1 MKPRTAKRSLA
12 ILLALLL
19 SLSFLTMGVSAADTV
34 TIDLY
39 SFNDFHGTVDKSA
52 SGSNPGADRFV
63 AILEELTKDN
73 PNSVIFSAGDS
84 YQGSPLSNLFS
95 GEPVSKMIK
104 HLGVEYSALG
114 NHEFDWGQE
123 RIYKFI
129 EDGGITFL
137 SANIFL
143 GDTEES
149 PDYCEPYAVIEVDG
163 VKIGIIGLITTEMPT
178 LVKADAIEGLTF
190 GEPAESVAKWEPY
203 LRDEENCD
211 IVIALTHLGA
221 EDEAMTLAKT
231 EAGSKLDGIFGGH
244 QHRLVN
250 IEVNGVPIL
259 SALYNG
265 RGVSRLTFEFDKG
278 AGKIVD
284 VKARAYSQPEMNGDD
299 ILPSQPL
306 VVNEEI
312 KAMVAGYADEAGPLF
327 ARGVGVY
334 GMNIFSREDQADWG
348 TKVVWDYISRETG
361 ENYVLFQ
368 NSGGWRDT
376 SPYNRMAA
384 DIVTMGYL
392 YTVMPFDNEI
402 VLMQMKG
409 SDLLADLLSDEA
421 EVTGTKCIAGAELK
435 DGAWVLSSGEEIK
448 DDDTLYFVACN
459 DFMLTGGDGY
469 NFKNKIDD
477 IFMGVPLRDA
487 MIDELMHRAGIKEQ
501 LDPPYAKDL
510 VANAWYEEAIS
521 FVIEN
526 NLISPLGVLA
536 WEPNTTVNRATAF
549 EALYRLEGSPAVEGE
564 NFADV
569 KETDWFHNAALWA
582 KNTGVSLGTGGN
594 FLGADRISRSQ
605 LAAIFVRYLEIKG
618 YELETL
624 ELDQYSDV
632 GKIPTWAVEEGVFE
646 KVVGTGI
653 VTGISLTE
661 LAPVNSARRI
671 QLAQMLLNMVDY
683 LETAVVVEPE
693 PPEEVPDAA

>member
-1 MKPRTAKRSLA
+1 MKPRNAKRSLA
-12 ILLALLL
+12 ILLALVL

-73 PNSVIFSAGDS
+73 PNSVIFAAGDN
-84 YQGSPLSNLFS
+84 YQGSPLSNLFF
-95 GEPVSKMIK
+95 GEPVSKMMK
-104 HLGVEYSALG
+104 HLGVKYSALG
-114 NHEFDWGQE
+114 NHEFDWGQDM
-123 RIYKFI
+123 IHKFI

-143 GDTEES
+143 GDTDES

-163 VKIGIIGLITTEMPT
+163 VKIGIIGLITTGMPT

-190 GEPAESVAKWEPY
+190 GDPAESVAKWEPY
-203 LRDEENCD
+203 LRDEKGCG

-221 EDEAMTLAKT
+221 REEATELAET

-244 QHRLVN
+244 AHQLVN

-265 RGVSRLTFEFDKG
+265 RGVSRLTFEYDKT

-284 VKARAYSQPEMNGDD
+284 VAARAYSQPEMNGDD

-306 VVNEEI
+306 AVNAEI
-312 KAMVAGYADEAGPLF
+312 KAMIAVYAEEARPLF
-327 ARGVGVY
+327 AKGVGVF
-334 GMNIFSREDQADWG
+334 GVNIFSREAQADWG

-361 ENYVLFQ
+361 ENYILFQ

-384 DIVTMGYL
+384 DVVTMSYL

-435 DGAWVLSSGEEIK
+435 DGAWVLSTGEEIK

-459 DFMLTGGDGY
+459 DFMVTGGDGY
-469 NFKNKIDD
+469 NFKNIIDEK
-477 IFMGVPLRDA
+477 FMGVPLRNA
-487 MIDELMHRAGIKEQ
+487 MVDELMHRIGLKEQ
-501 LDPPYAKDL
+501 IDPPYAKDL
-510 VANAWYEEAIS
+510 VANAWYGEAID

-526 NLISPLGVLA
+526 NLISPLGVLE
-536 WEPNTTVNRATAF
+536 WKPNTTVNRATAF

-564 NFADV
+564 NFDDV
-569 KETDWFHNAALWA
+569 KETDWFYNSALWA
-582 KNTGVSLGTGGN
+582 KNTGVSVGTGGS
-594 FLGADRISRSQ
+594 FLGVNDVSRSQ
-605 LAAIFVRYLEIKG
+605 LAAIFVRYLEVKG
-618 YELETL
+618 YELESV
-624 ELDQYSDV
+624 ELSQYSDV
-632 GKIPTWAVEEGVFE
+632 GKIPAWAVEEGVFE

-661 LAPVNSARRI
+661 LAPVNNARRI

-683 LETAVVVEPE
+683 LETAVPAET
-693 PPEEVPDAA
+693 PEELPDAA